1 MKPDVTPPI
10 ATPAETQWVEA
21 ELVRSL
27 MRIAGN
33 TQAVGILLIP
43 VFIGVLY
50 DDHQAVALVTW
61 VICACAVA
69 ATRFSIIRKY
79 VGEVGAAGSLAQLEF
94 FRRYSALW
102 PLSALV
108 WGMSTLL
115 F

>member
-50 DDHQAVALVTW
+50 DDHQTAALVTW

-69 ATRFSIIRKY
+69 AIRFAVIRKY
-79 VGEVGAAGSLAQLEF
+79 VAQVRALGSLAHLEF
-94 FRRYSALW
+94 FRRYSPLW
-102 PLSALV
+102 PASAFV
-108 WGMSTLL
+108 WG
-115 F
+115 